1 MVMNLSCFLTPKNL
15 RPDLPLFVF
24 LPGMDGTGQLL
35 RTQTEGLER
44 LFDVRCLAIPPT
56 DQTGWDELAE
66 RVIDLIEAELKQS
79 GDRPVYLCG
88 ESFGGC
94 LALKVVQQAPNLFQR
109 MILVNPA
116 LTMRDSLILLISQAM
131 LHWLP
136 EVILQPLAGG
146 LLPLLIQPERVSFEN
161 RQALLKAVQSVPK
174 QTIVWRLSLINEFDF
189 QETQFQQIR
198 LPVLW
203 LAGGA
208 DRLLPSVAE
217 ANRLAR
223 FLPKSQVVVLPNS
236 GHACLLEQ
244 EVNLYAIMQDHHFL
258 DYPLLTTGVTRLG

>member
-88 ESFGGC
+88 ESFGG
-94 LALKVVQQAPNLFQR
+94 VF
-109 MILVNPA
+109 
-116 LTMRDSLILLISQAM
+116 S
-131 LHWLP
+131 P
-136 EVILQPLAGG
+136 ESGATGTQPVSTNDFGQSGFNNAG
-146 LLPLLIQPERVSFEN
+146 
-161 RQALLKAVQSVPK
+161 
-174 QTIVWRLSLINEFDF
+174 
-189 QETQFQQIR
+189 
-198 LPVLW
+198 
-203 LAGGA
+203 
-208 DRLLPSVAE
+208 
-217 ANRLAR
+217 
-223 FLPKSQVVVLPNS
+223 
-236 GHACLLEQ
+236 
-244 EVNLYAIMQDHHFL
+244 
-258 DYPLLTTGVTRLG
+258 